1 MPLPP
6 TEWTVEVRR
15 LTCSMAGTRGDV
27 LIVQTTPII
36 PLGEE
41 QHPRDSAEVKGD
53 KLGDSSDPT
62 P

>member
-1 MPLPP
+1 
-6 TEWTVEVRR
+6 
-15 LTCSMAGTRGDV
+15 MADMTDDI

-36 PLGEE
+36 PLGGE
-41 QHPRDSAEVKGD
+41 QHPRDSAEVKGK